1 MSKIDKLIKKLD
13 IELPNPPLP
22 IGNYLAHTI
31 VNNLVYISGQLP
43 INKKGQ
49 LIQGKL
55 GDNLNLEEGKE
66 AAKLC
71 ILNSI
76 AHLKNAV
83 KDLDR
88 VKKCVKINGYIN
100 STKDFTE
107 HAALLNSASDTLV
120 QIFGEKGKHVRA
132 VVGLE
137 SLPLGAAIEIETIF
151 EIEKC

>member
-1 MSKIDKLIKKLD
+1 MSVKKKLEALNLD
-13 IELPNPPLP
+13 ISFAPKAVGSYAAYKK
-22 IGNYLAHTI
+22 I
-31 VNNLVYISGQLP
+31 NNLVYISGQLP